1 MNNGEIEKLLEKYF
15 EGLTTLAEEAQLRA
29 FFSDKAVP
37 ETLKRYQPLFQY
49 FESEIDLQI
58 GNDSFDR
65 TMDVKL
71 IESSPFTSLRVLSHR
86 KRLLYISSIAAGIL
100 LVIGLFFTLRY
111 EFSGKSRIPDR
122 PSPEEQAYQE
132 ASEALYLL
140 SANFNI
146 GLKGLDHLQLL
157 ETGFEQAA
165 KFGKFYQYQTLII
178 NPDDLTN
185 QSNKS
190 LKQ

>member
-15 EGLTTLAEEAQLRA
+15 EGLTTLAEEAQLKA
-29 FFSDKAVP
+29 FFSDKEVP
-37 ETLKRYQPLFQY
+37 ETLKQYQPLFQY

-58 GNDSFDR
+58 ENDFFTR
-65 TMDVKL
+65 TMDAKL
-71 IESSPFTSLRVLSHR
+71 TESAPFTPLHVLSHR
-86 KRLLYISSIAAGIL
+86 KRFLFISSIAAGIL

-111 EFSGKSRIPDR
+111 EFSGKSRIPNQS
-122 PSPEEQAYQE
+122 SPEEQAYQE

-146 GLKGLDHLQLL
+146 GLRGLDHLQLL
-157 ETGFEQAA
+157 ETGFEQAT

-178 NPDDLTN
+178 NPDDLPN
-185 QSNKS
+185 QSIKS